1 MGTCDP
7 TDLESEA
14 LRSAIEGLELNQS
27 SFAGLL
33 SELGDKRELKTILR
47 SIQRMANA
55 DARVS
60 GEMQVILT
68 LLQRDESRARRI
80 AQATQWA
87 ECDNGSMTA
96 DIQGVRL
103 TLHPQSRG
111 RWSIHARDVAEGPDG
126 YSPSVPHWRSS
137 LEAAKI
143 RAVLAVDETLDHIE
157 RIKAERDEG
166 A

>member
-1 MGTCDP
+1 METCDP
-7 TDLESEA
+7 TGLEAEA
-14 LRSAIEGLELNQS
+14 LRSTIEGLELNQS

-47 SIQRMANA
+47 SIQRMASA

-68 LLQRDESRARRI
+68 LLQRDKWRARRI
-80 AQATQWA
+80 AQATQWT
-87 ECDNGSMTA
+87 ERDNGGLTA
-96 DIQGVRL
+96 EIQGVRL

-111 RWSIHARDVAEGPDG
+111 RWSIHARHMAEGPDG
-126 YSPSVPHWRSS
+126 YSPSIPHWRSS

-157 RIKAERDEG
+157 RIKAELGEV